1 MKESYLYEK
10 LRDDKVRCLNCPHYC
25 LLAPGQRGICG
36 VRENQAGK
44 LYSLVYSKL
53 AALSIDPIE
62 KKPLY
67 HFLPGSYSLSLAT
80 VGCPLKC
87 QNCQNWELSQKVKE
101 TGKIEGKEVSPQ
113 EIIRIAKEKNL
124 PSISYTYS
132 DPIIFSEYALDIMKL
147 ARKEG
152 IKNIWV
158 SSGFWSKEL
167 FQLIVPYLDAAN
179 IDLKSFQDNF
189 YLKYCGG
196 RLEPVLKTLKSLKD
210 NKVWI
215 EITTLVIPGLN
226 DDEKMIRDMVRFIK
240 EELGSETPWHI
251 SRFFRAVSW
260 KLKGVPDTPL
270 ETLKK
275 IEIIG
280 KKAGLKNIHIG
291 NI

>member
-10 LRDDKVRCLNCPHYC
+10 LKDDKVRCLNCPHYC
-25 LLAPGQRGICG
+25 LLGPGQRGICG
-36 VRENQAGK
+36 VRENRAGK

-67 HFLPGSYSLSLAT
+67 HFLPGTYSLSLAT

-87 QNCQNWELSQKVKE
+87 QSCQNWELSQRVKE

-113 EIIRIAKEKNL
+113 EIVRIAKEKNL

-167 FQLIVPYLDAAN
+167 FQLIVPYLDATN
-179 IDLKSFQDNF
+179 IDLKSFRDDF

-196 RLEPVLKTLKSLKD
+196 KLEPVLKTLKSLKD
-210 NKVWI
+210 NKVWT

-226 DDEKMIRDMVRFIK
+226 DDEKIIKDMVRFIK
-240 EELGSETPWHI
+240 EELGAETPWHI
-251 SRFFRAVSW
+251 SRFFGAVSW

-270 ETLKK
+270 KTLKK
-275 IEIIG
+275 IEKIG
-280 KKAGLKNIHIG
+280 KEVGLKNIHIG